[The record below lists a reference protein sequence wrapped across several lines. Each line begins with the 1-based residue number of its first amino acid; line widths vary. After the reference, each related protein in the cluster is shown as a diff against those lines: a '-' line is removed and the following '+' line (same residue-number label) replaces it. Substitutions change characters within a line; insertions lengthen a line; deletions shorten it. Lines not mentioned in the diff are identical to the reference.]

1 MVHISHTHQSIHFES
16 LEFVYRMFGMVIE
29 RVLVTDLAR
38 VAGGIDKRIVAVG
51 VTKLLCDC
59 PAMLMPPYRNFWA
72 TLLQALITSF
82 ELPPDDTALEGDD
95 FVEPD
100 IGVGYQAA
108 YSQLNYGKLK
118 VIDPLPEVQNG
129 RNYLV
134 DALATLS
141 RARPGDIP
149 TLISALPV
157 DHQLALQ
164 KYCEQAGVRIV

>member
-1 MVHISHTHQSIHFES
+1 
-16 LEFVYRMFGMVIE
+16 MFGMVIE

-51 VTKLLCDC
+51 VTKILCDC
-59 PAMLMPPYRNFWA
+59 PAMLVPPYRNLWS
-72 TLLQALITSF
+72 TLLQALIASF
-82 ELPPDDTALEGDD
+82 ELPPDDTTLEGDD

-100 IGVGYQAA
+100 VGGGYQAA

-134 DALATLS
+134 EALATLS
-141 RARPGDIP
+141 RSRPGDIP
-149 TLISALPV
+149 TLIAALPA
-157 DHQLALQ
+157 DHQQALQ
-164 KYCEQAGVRIV
+164 KYCAQAGIQIV